1 MDVLTAAWV
10 GAGSPTPHAT
20 SLTGDCSH
28 CGSRDQ
34 LVAVRAVVS
43 KQFTGFDGW
52 ANPSGRGVCP
62 GCAWGYATAE
72 LRAGAHLVT
81 RDPASLAPLD
91 RASVAALLRSGPL
104 GADSALVVPLR
115 PGRKH
120 LLPMAT
126 WGRVA
131 VEDVDLGWNH
141 QEVARLRQIDRLR
154 ALGFGSRMLTAAAPP
169 FQVMRTLTSEQF
181 PQVLDAWSQL
191 EPWRQPGNPWMALAV
206 HVTTPTTKE
215 SRR

>member
-72 LRAGAHLVT
+72 
-81 RDPASLAPLD
+81 
-91 RASVAALLRSGPL
+91 
-104 GADSALVVPLR
+104 
-115 PGRKH
+115 
-120 LLPMAT
+120 
-126 WGRVA
+126 
-131 VEDVDLGWNH
+131 
-141 QEVARLRQIDRLR
+141 
-154 ALGFGSRMLTAAAPP
+154 
-169 FQVMRTLTSEQF
+169 
-181 PQVLDAWSQL
+181 QL
-191 EPWRQPGNPWMALAV
+191 SPR
-206 HVTTPTTKE
+206 
-215 SRR
+215 

>member
-10 GAGSPTPHAT
+10 GAGSPTPYAT

-34 LVAVRAVVS
+34 LVAVRA
-43 KQFTGFDGW
+43 G

-91 RASVAALLRSGPL
+91 RAGVAALLRSGPL

-131 VEDVDLGWNH
+131 VEDVGLGWNH
-141 QEVARLRQIDRLR
+141 QEVARHRAVVSGYDLPAVVPPGLDPDAIVDLFARDKKAVDGVTFVLDGPRGVEPVRVDDR
-154 ALGFGSRMLTAAAPP
+154 ALLLAA
-169 FQVMRTLTSEQF
+169 
-181 PQVLDAWSQL
+181 LDAVRDQ
-191 EPWRQPGNPWMALAV
+191 
-206 HVTTPTTKE
+206 
-215 SRR
+215 

>member
-72 LRAGAHLVT
+72 LRAGAHPPT
-81 RDPASLAPLD
+81 RGVGPPVETGELLGHHRTHRGQVVVGSA
-91 RASVAALLRSGPL
+91 VGAL
-104 GADSALVVPLR
+104 
-115 PGRKH
+115 PGQ
-120 LLPMAT
+120 
-126 WGRVA
+126 G
-131 VEDVDLGWNH
+131 G
-141 QEVARLRQIDRLR
+141 Q
-154 ALGFGSRMLTAAAPP
+154 
-169 FQVMRTLTSEQF
+169 
-181 PQVLDAWSQL
+181 
-191 EPWRQPGNPWMALAV
+191 
-206 HVTTPTTKE
+206 
-215 SRR
+215 